1 MLILFKESLTSNL
14 KCVILSYS
22 YSISL
27 MHQEMD
33 GCWGAADTMIV
44 LQNCSSEYKD
54 NVIGILYFASYW
66 CDTRCKAEK
75 N

>member
-1 MLILFKESLTSNL
+1 MRNIKLLLL
-14 KCVILSYS
+14 S

-54 NVIGILYFASYW
+54 NVIGILYFAS
-66 CDTRCKAEK
+66 
-75 N
+75 